1 MADQETKSRDDVVS
15 PVNDSDLES
24 QDDKEEVFLL
34 ESDSEDDS
42 DSERKPVDSV
52 QVEKIERKMP
62 GINPRIDQ
70 SLSDIVKKQKH
81 VKRYENKNSAKFVT
95 GLDITSKEAR
105 KKREDRAKRFG
116 ASSKDKSGEK
126 EEEEEQEDIS
136 NVVLAPGSKI
146 DGSPVRFEALHLIGV
161 DDMST
166 QDIFSYFQSYDPSS
180 IEWINDTSCNIVWMD
195 PHSAARALLGMSKP
209 REGYFK
215 LGLKNL
221 AQSRHLLEPEP
232 VQEPEPRIELESE
245 PMEEGGAGRRD
256 EGMEGIQLGDEDL
269 GPVDITHEE
278 ALRRG
283 RDEILMRYATRDD
296 VKESG
301 AYKHSQYYIKYGNPN
316 FGGMRGIIT
325 QSMKQKIRQ
334 GKYIPGQA
342 RKRRYED
349 DSDGERELEE
359 EWPRKRRVPGRLE
372 RRLGERETGRQH
384 RSPLQPP
391 HSEDEAGRSSGDDD
405 EEEEEEEEGANLEAE
420 VRHALR
426 DGNEGRHKVSRR
438 MYADEIDDEI
448 KKIRDTVEVQQAT
461 EQVMTDARERLR
473 QTQGQGQERLSV
485 KSRLG
490 ALVGH
495 SITPAPSMENL
506 KVILDVNDRLSD
518 AWQSSGD
525 EGGES
530 YHEEVDYESDELDLG
545 SDLRS
550 RLSRRQPETSQFR
563 PGFRDSD
570 TTPAFLENLPSLQI
584 EIREEL

>member
-1 MADQETKSRDDVVS
+1 
-15 PVNDSDLES
+15 
-24 QDDKEEVFLL
+24 
-34 ESDSEDDS
+34 
-42 DSERKPVDSV
+42 
-52 QVEKIERKMP
+52 
-62 GINPRIDQ
+62 
-70 SLSDIVKKQKH
+70 
-81 VKRYENKNSAKFVT
+81 
-95 GLDITSKEAR
+95 
-105 KKREDRAKRFG
+105 
-116 ASSKDKSGEK
+116 
-126 EEEEEQEDIS
+126 
-136 NVVLAPGSKI
+136 
-146 DGSPVRFEALHLIGV
+146 
-161 DDMST
+161 MST

-245 PMEEGGAGRRD
+245 PMEEGGDEDEDGVDLVSDRETGEKVRPPAARIIPTSTTNSHSNYGRRD